1 MSQSLAHMVGDVKP
15 KWGSMADKRRFSQ
28 EMYIA
33 NSLYTK
39 YVKASEVLRNARKRS
54 GMSQLEVARRSG
66 IAQSVIS
73 DYERGKREPGANT
86 YLQLLEILGFT
97 LDLRARRR
105 AKTPTLPDSKLA
117 RLVLRHRKEIITL
130 ASQHGARNVRVF
142 GSVATGKTKKR
153 SDIDFLV
160 DLDPGVGLL
169 KMISL
174 ELKLKDLLGVNV
186 DLGSARLLK
195 PNLRDDV
202 FAHAVAL

>member
-1 MSQSLAHMVGDVKP
+1 MRNQSRGLMVGERRIRRDV
-15 KWGSMADKRRFSQ
+15 
-28 EMYIA
+28 YIA

-39 YVKASEVLRNARKRS
+39 FMRASQVLRNARNKS

-73 DYERGKREPGANT
+73 DYERGKREPGADT
-86 YLQLLEILGFT
+86 YAQLLEILGFT
-97 LDLRARRR
+97 LELRARRR

-117 RLVLRHRKEIITL
+117 RLILRHRKEIIAL
-130 ASQHGARNVRVF
+130 ARQHGARNVRVF

-169 KMISL
+169 EMIGL
-174 ELKLKDLLGVNV
+174 ELKLKDLLGVKV
-186 DLGSARLLK
+186 DLGPARLLK
-195 PNLRDDV
+195 PNLRDEV

>member
-1 MSQSLAHMVGDVKP
+1 MVGERRIQRDV
-15 KWGSMADKRRFSQ
+15 
-28 EMYIA
+28 YIA

-39 YVKASEVLRNARKRS
+39 FMRASQVLRNARTKS

-73 DYERGKREPGANT
+73 DYERGKREPGADT

-97 LDLRARRR
+97 IELRVRRR
-105 AKTPTLPDSKLA
+105 TKTPTLPDSKLA
-117 RLVLRHRKEIITL
+117 RLILRHRKEIITL
-130 ASQHGARNVRVF
+130 ARQHGARNVRVF

-169 KMISL
+169 EMIGL
-174 ELKLKDLLGVNV
+174 ELKLKDLLGVKV
-186 DLGSARLLK
+186 DIGPARLLK
-195 PNLRDDV
+195 PNLRDEV

>member
-1 MSQSLAHMVGDVKP
+1 MVGE
-15 KWGSMADKRRFSQ
+15 RRILR
-28 EMYIA
+28 EVYIA
-33 NSLYTK
+33 NSLYTRFM
-39 YVKASEVLRNARKRS
+39 KAGEVLRNARSKS

-73 DYERGKREPGANT
+73 DYERGKREPGADT
-86 YLQLLEILGFT
+86 YSQLLEILGFT
-97 LDLRARRR
+97 LELRARRR
-105 AKTPTLPDSKLA
+105 TKTPTLPDSKLA
-117 RLVLRHRKEIITL
+117 RLVLRHRQEIIAL
-130 ASQHGARNVRVF
+130 ARKHGARNVRVF

-174 ELKLKDLLGVNV
+174 ELKLKDLLGVKV
-186 DLGSARLLK
+186 DLGAARLLK
-195 PNLRDDV
+195 PNLRDEV

>member
-1 MSQSLAHMVGDVKP
+1 MRNQSRGLMVGERRIRRDV
-15 KWGSMADKRRFSQ
+15 
-28 EMYIA
+28 YIA

-39 YVKASEVLRNARKRS
+39 FMRASQVLRNARTKS

-73 DYERGKREPGANT
+73 DYERGKREPGADT
-86 YLQLLEILGFT
+86 YVQLLEILGFT
-97 LDLRARRR
+97 LELRARRR

-117 RLVLRHRKEIITL
+117 RLVLRHRKEIIAL
-130 ASQHGARNVRVF
+130 ARQHGARNVRVF

-169 KMISL
+169 EMIGL
-174 ELKLKDLLGVNV
+174 ELKLKDLLGVKV
-186 DLGSARLLK
+186 DLGPARLLK
-195 PNLRDDV
+195 PNLRDEV

>member
-1 MSQSLAHMVGDVKP
+1 MRNQSMGLMVGERRIRRDV
-15 KWGSMADKRRFSQ
+15 
-28 EMYIA
+28 YIA

-39 YVKASEVLRNARKRS
+39 FMRASQVLRNARTKS

-73 DYERGKREPGANT
+73 DYERGKREPGADT
-86 YLQLLEILGFT
+86 YVQLLEILGFT
-97 LDLRARRR
+97 LELRARRR

-117 RLVLRHRKEIITL
+117 RLILRHRKEIIAL
-130 ASQHGARNVRVF
+130 ARQHGARNVRVF

-169 KMISL
+169 EMIGL
-174 ELKLKDLLGVNV
+174 ELKLKDLLGVKV
-186 DLGSARLLK
+186 DLGPARLLK
-195 PNLRDDV
+195 PNLRDEV

>member
-1 MSQSLAHMVGDVKP
+1 MRNQSRGLMVGERRIRRDV
-15 KWGSMADKRRFSQ
+15 
-28 EMYIA
+28 YIA

-39 YVKASEVLRNARKRS
+39 FMRASQVLRNARTKS

-73 DYERGKREPGANT
+73 DYERGKREPGADT
-86 YLQLLEILGFT
+86 YAQLLEILGFT
-97 LDLRARRR
+97 LVLRARRR

-117 RLVLRHRKEIITL
+117 RLILRHRKEIIAL
-130 ASQHGARNVRVF
+130 ARQHGARNVRVF

-169 KMISL
+169 EMIGL
-174 ELKLKDLLGVNV
+174 ELKLKDLLGVKV
-186 DLGSARLLK
+186 DLGPARLLK
-195 PNLRDDV
+195 PNLRDEV

>member
-1 MSQSLAHMVGDVKP
+1 MVGE
-15 KWGSMADKRRFSQ
+15 RRILRD
-28 EMYIA
+28 EYIA
-33 NSLYTK
+33 NSLYTRFMK
-39 YVKASEVLRNARKRS
+39 SGEVLRNARSKS

-73 DYERGKREPGANT
+73 DYERGKREPGADT
-86 YLQLLEILGFT
+86 YSQLLEILGFT
-97 LDLRARRR
+97 LELRARRR
-105 AKTPTLPDSKLA
+105 TKTPTLPDSKLA
-117 RLVLRHRKEIITL
+117 RLVLRHRKEIL
-130 ASQHGARNVRVF
+130 ALARKHGARNVRVF

-174 ELKLKDLLGVNV
+174 ELKLKDLLGVKV
-186 DLGSARLLK
+186 DLGAARLLK
-195 PNLRDDV
+195 PNLRDEV

>member
-1 MSQSLAHMVGDVKP
+1 MRNQSRGLMVGERRIRRDV
-15 KWGSMADKRRFSQ
+15 
-28 EMYIA
+28 YIA

-39 YVKASEVLRNARKRS
+39 FMRASQVLRNARTKS

-73 DYERGKREPGANT
+73 DYERGKREPGADT

-97 LDLRARRR
+97 IELRVRRR
-105 AKTPTLPDSKLA
+105 TKTPTLPDSKLA
-117 RLVLRHRKEIITL
+117 RLILRHRKEIIAL
-130 ASQHGARNVRVF
+130 ARQHGARNVRVF

-169 KMISL
+169 EMIGL
-174 ELKLKDLLGVNV
+174 ELKLKDLLGVKV

-195 PNLRDDV
+195 PNLRDEV

>member
-1 MSQSLAHMVGDVKP
+1 MGAMVGE
-15 KWGSMADKRRFSQ
+15 RRILR
-28 EMYIA
+28 EVYIA
-33 NSLYTK
+33 NSLYTRFM
-39 YVKASEVLRNARKRS
+39 KAGEVLRNARSKS

-73 DYERGKREPGANT
+73 DYERGKREPGADT
-86 YLQLLEILGFT
+86 YSQLLEILGFT
-97 LDLRARRR
+97 LELRARRR
-105 AKTPTLPDSKLA
+105 TKTPTLPDSKLA
-117 RLVLRHRKEIITL
+117 RLVLRHRKEIIAL
-130 ASQHGARNVRVF
+130 ARKHGARNVRVF

-174 ELKLKDLLGVNV
+174 ESKLKDLLGVKV
-186 DLGSARLLK
+186 DLGAARLLK
-195 PNLRDDV
+195 PNLRDEV